1 MSLCCVRV
9 RASRLSLYAYVKG
22 RKVESKGLHSVPVS
36 GAPVIL
42 QSGIPLPDKRTLELI
57 LDKLHKKDTYGVFAD
72 PVDPE
77 ELPDYHDVI
86 KHPMDFATVRKK
98 LGNESSYTT
107 LEQFEVYKQG
117 PKTRASVAGVTS
129 INLAEYVPAAV
140 DKETEI
146 VVPLNVPGTN
156 DITNLSLFWH
166 KIQNITTSP
175 SFVPEFEENSFTVG
189 SWEQKEVI
197 SRDGQMKLHKY
208 IFYEHA

>member
-1 MSLCCVRV
+1 MVSFWKLQFAMKSPLIVTSFLRTSTV
-9 RASRLSLYAYVKG
+9 YSANLHVKG

-57 LDKLHKKDTYGVFAD
+57 LDKLQKKDTYGVFAD
-72 PVDPE
+72 LVDPK

-107 LEQFEVYKQG
+107 LEQFEVFKQG
-117 PKTRASVAGVTS
+117 QKTRASVAGVTS
-129 INLAEYVPAAV
+129 INLAEYVPATV

-146 VVPLNVPGTN
+146 VVHLNVLGTN
-156 DITNLSLFWH
+156 DITNLSLFL
-166 KIQNITTSP
+166 S
-175 SFVPEFEENSFTVG
+175 SFLLLPFLF
-189 SWEQKEVI
+189 
-197 SRDGQMKLHKY
+197 ML
-208 IFYEHA
+208 